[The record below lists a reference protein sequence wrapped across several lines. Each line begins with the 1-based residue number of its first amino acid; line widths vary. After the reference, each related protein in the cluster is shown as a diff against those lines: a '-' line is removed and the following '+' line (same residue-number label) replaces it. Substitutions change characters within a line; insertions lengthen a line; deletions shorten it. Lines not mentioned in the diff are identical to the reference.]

1 MNSFTRSAYEANTLN
16 RMTKSDEKKKK
27 TSVLIYLG
35 RAHLKVNLSSTT
47 SIAMKKRP
55 SQFLPILMT
64 VAK

>member
-16 RMTKSDEKKKK
+16 RMTKTDEKKKK
-27 TSVLIYLG
+27 TSALICLG

-47 SIAMKKRP
+47 SIAMKKRLSP
-55 SQFLPILMT
+55 FLPISVT